1 METILIFF
9 AILAA
14 ILVFLWVVPIGLSY
28 QCKVYQI
35 DLSLLNLVL
44 MRWRKVPPG
53 LIVSSLIKAKK
64 EGITIDPAYLEAHYH
79 AGGNVYNLS
88 EALIY
93 AKQKNTDIELK
104 QLMSANLAQEDLK
117 GYIDRY
123 LENKKT
129 FRP

>member
-64 EGITIDPAYLEAHYH
+64 EGITIDPAYFEAHYL

-93 AKQKNTDIELK
+93 ARQKNTDIELK

-129 FRP
+129 VRP